1 MNSGVCSVNQLSNT
15 FTCTCANY
23 YYGNR
28 CECMH
33 IHVYVVSTE
42 TCVLCYLAVNQCF
55 TQPPCQNGG
64 TCTPGPSNTF
74 TCQCL
79 SSYTGT
85 FCEQGKTPSSIIHD
99 LTYVNNGIKR
109 FTLLDICSSMPCMNG
124 ATCLS
129 LNNNQQYYCQC
140 AAGFSGT
147 TCSMKTDCVVVYA
160 RFCCVG
166 VGNNVCVMAPGL
178 CENGGR

>member
-28 CECMH
+28 CECMR
-33 IHVYVVSTE
+33 IHVYLVASE

-79 SSYTGT
+79 SLYTGT
-85 FCEQGKTPSSIIHD
+85 FCEQSKTPSSTIHD
-99 LTYVNNGIKR
+99 LTHVNNGIKR
-109 FTLLDICSSMPCMNG
+109 LTIFRYLFLDALHEWCHLSESEQQSAILLSMCPRIFRNNLQYENESCCCLCSILLRRCR
-124 ATCLS
+124 
-129 LNNNQQYYCQC
+129 Q
-140 AAGFSGT
+140 
-147 TCSMKTDCVVVYA
+147 
-160 RFCCVG
+160 
-166 VGNNVCVMAPGL
+166 
-178 CENGGR
+178 